1 MTQLE
6 ANYSLLDCCTNK
18 NKIQTIT
25 FTTTLKMI
33 KINPKYILSLFCF
46 LSVIIAHSETI
57 DHWETAVY
65 NTDQWSY
72 FVGTSEPPAQWMQ
85 PTFDASSWA
94 IGQGGFGYGDG
105 DDNTTITSTSSVYIL
120 KDFNLIDTSV
130 IKHLILQADYDDAF
144 VAYLNGVEIARNNI
158 GTVGT
163 PPPYDAL
170 ATTFK
175 EAQLYAG
182 NQPESYTF
190 LPADFRSLIK
200 QGSNTLAVQVHNQS
214 LISSDMSSNFFISLG
229 ISDVSKN
236 YRNTPTWFQAPNL
249 GSTLPLLV
257 ITTNGNADIQDEPK
271 VAAHLGIIN
280 NEGLNNLGD
289 TYNGYDSNIAI
300 EIRGA
305 SSQSFPKKNYG
316 FETRLPDGNNNNISL
331 LGMPEEN
338 DWVLHGPYSDKSL
351 LRNVLAYHVGTKT
364 GEYTPRTQL
373 CELYINGDYRGVY
386 MLTEKIK
393 RDKNRV
399 DIANLKPED
408 VAGKELTGGYIL
420 QIDRDDG
427 DITTDGWWSNS
438 QPSKFYAHHIPN
450 AEDIQPLQQEFIK
463 SFITSFET
471 TMASTNYDEDYTDFV
486 DRNSWVNYFL
496 ATEIGKHIDAYKLSF
511 YMHKKKSTNGGKLHF
526 GPLWDFNLG
535 FGNFDFVCS
544 PDPQGWTYEFQGT
557 CDNAHPFWVK
567 KMTDIPEV
575 SNQINC
581 RWQEL
586 RAGAWHTDSLMQF
599 LDDRL
604 AEMGD
609 ASDRNFERW
618 PVLGTYVWPN
628 DYIGETYE
636 EEVTFLKTWLT
647 QRLAWMDANMLGD
660 CSLAGT
666 EEIKTESKQFTIFP
680 NPAEDII
687 FLESYLANNQGN
699 TIHIFNSLGAE
710 VASCEASQNI
720 NKIDISALAKG
731 IYTLKLYSENGEIG
745 YERLVV
751 R

>member
-1 MTQLE
+1 MTILQK
-6 ANYSLLDCCTNK
+6 LLFAFLPLT
-18 NKIQTIT
+18 IQ
-25 FTTTLKMI
+25 
-33 KINPKYILSLFCF
+33 INAQAQ
-46 LSVIIAHSETI
+46 IIN
-57 DHWETAVY
+57 HWETAIY
-65 NTDQWSY
+65 NSHTWHY
-72 FVGTSEPPAQWMQ
+72 HTGSEPSPTWML
-85 PTFDASSWA
+85 PSFDASVWPEA
-94 IGQGGFGYGDG
+94 QGGLGYGDD
-105 DDNTTITSTSSVYIL
+105 DDNTIINATTAVYL
-120 KDFNLIDTSV
+120 RKEFYLVDTSA
-130 IKHLILQADYDDAF
+130 IKYAILHADYDDAF

-158 GTVGT
+158 GTVGI
-163 PPPYDAL
+163 PPSYVTL
-170 ATTFK
+170 ANTYK
-175 EAQLYAG
+175 EALLYNG
-182 NQPESYTF
+182 ELPEAYP
-190 LPADFRSLIK
+190 LDLVKLRSLLK
-200 QGSNTLAVQVHNQS
+200 DGYNTLAVQVHNHTAT
-214 LISSDMSSNFFISLG
+214 SSDLSSNFFLSLG
-229 ISDVSKN
+229 ISNKSKN
-236 YRNTPTWFQAPNL
+236 YNETPSWFQPPFL
-249 GSTLPLLV
+249 GSTLPLVL
-257 ITTNGNADIQDEPK
+257 ITTQNNETIQDEPK
-271 VAAHLGIIN
+271 INAHMGIIDH
-280 NEGLNNLGD
+280 GLNQLTD
-289 TYNGYDSNIAI
+289 PYNGYDGAIGI

-316 FETRLPDGNNNNISL
+316 FQTRLADGTNNNVSI
-331 LGMPEEN
+331 LGMPAEN

-351 LRNVLAYHVGTKT
+351 LRNVLAYHLGTKT

-373 CELYINGDYRGVY
+373 CELYVNDDYRGVY

-399 DIANLKPED
+399 DIANLKPD
-408 VAGKELTGGYIL
+408 DIAGEELTGGYIL

-471 TMASTNYDEDYTDFV
+471 TMASTNYDEDYADFV

-599 LDDRL
+599 LDDKL
-604 AEMGD
+604 IEMGD
-609 ASDRNFERW
+609 APDRNFERW

-636 EEVTFLKTWLT
+636 DEVDFLKNWLT
-647 QRLAWMDANMLGD
+647 TRLAWMDDNMLGD

-666 EEIKTESKQFTIFP
+666 EEIKTESKQFSIFP
-680 NPAEDII
+680 NPAKDII
-687 FLESYLANNQGN
+687 YLESYLSNNQSN
-699 TIHIFNSLGAE
+699 TVRIFNSLGAE

-720 NKIDISALAKG
+720 NKINISALSKG
-731 IYTLKLYSENGEIG
+731 IYTLKLNSGNEEIG